1 MYNEYTRGMGTMANA
16 FTGSTHANMKG
27 IAIGAAIM
35 ISMGEWGINEK
46 LTE

>member
-1 MYNEYTRGMGTMANA
+1 MYNEYTRGMGTMANDYSLA
-16 FTGSTHANMKG
+16 THANMKG

-35 ISMGEWGINEK
+35 ISIVEWGINEK